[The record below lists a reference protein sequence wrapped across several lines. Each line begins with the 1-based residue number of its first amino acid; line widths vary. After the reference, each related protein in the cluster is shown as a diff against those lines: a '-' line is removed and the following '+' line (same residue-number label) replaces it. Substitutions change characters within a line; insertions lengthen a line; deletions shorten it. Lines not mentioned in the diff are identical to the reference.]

1 MKINQE
7 IIEQVRL
14 LARLELT
21 PQEMEA
27 MERELTTILDYM
39 DILNELDLSEVSPT
53 AHTLG
58 YINVMREDIIKPGL
72 DIETVS
78 RMAPQWEED
87 HFVVPRVV

>member
-1 MKINQE
+1 MKISRE
-7 IIEQVRL
+7 IIEQVMQ

-21 PQEMEA
+21 PQEKEA
-27 MERELTTILDYM
+27 MEKELTTILDYM

-58 YINVMREDIIKPGL
+58 YTNIMREDVVNPGF
-72 DIETVS
+72 DVDTV
-78 RMAPQWEED
+78 RALAPRWDRD